1 MSLAV
6 YIKKPPVYLKP
17 PKVQKQAVCP
27 ERKRTG
33 DRFFFF
39 FISTVGLLSLIFAL
53 WPYFS
58 WQLTTAA
65 KLTAKI
71 DEFPIPNGEVLSAE
85 STLAANVQV
94 AQDPD
99 GFSYFTTNYKP
110 QGERPQEFQITIPKL
125 KIENAQVLVDSLKFD
140 KNLAHF
146 PGTALPG
153 EVGNPFITGH
163 SVLPQF
169 ADPKNYRAI
178 FTRLSDLEIGD
189 DVYVE
194 INGQKLHYVVQYSKV
209 VHPRDLSVLAP
220 ISSTGRN
227 LTLMTCVPPGTN
239 LKRLV
244 VITSL
249 M

>member
-1 MSLAV
+1 VSLAV

-17 PKVQKQAVCP
+17 PKDPK
-27 ERKRTG
+27 RKRSR
-33 DRFFFF
+33 DRFFFSL
-39 FISTVGLLSLIFAL
+39 ISLVGLLSLIFAL

-58 WQLTTAA
+58 WQLTTASR
-65 KLTAKI
+65 LTAKI
-71 DEFPIPNGEVLSAE
+71 DEFPIPKGRVLSAS
-85 STLAANVQV
+85 STLAASVQV
-94 AQDPD
+94 TQDPD

-125 KIENAQVLVDSLKFD
+125 EIENAQVKIDSLRFD
-140 KNLAHF
+140 KSLVHF

-153 EVGNPFITGH
+153 EVGNSFITGH

-169 ADPKNYRAI
+169 ADPENYRAI
-178 FTRLSDLEIGD
+178 FTELSDLEIGD

-194 INGQKLHYVVQYSKV
+194 INGQRLHFAVQYAKIVSR
-209 VHPRDLSVLAP
+209 HDLSVLSP

-249 M
+249 I

>member
-1 MSLAV
+1 MAV
-6 YIKKPPVYLKP
+6 YIKKPPVYRKP
-17 PKVQKQAVCP
+17 PKVQKQAVYP
-27 ERKRTG
+27 ERKRMG
-33 DRFFFF
+33 DRFFFSL
-39 FISTVGLLSLIFAL
+39 ISLVGLLSLIFAL

-58 WQLTTAA
+58 WQLTTASR
-65 KLTAKI
+65 LTAKI
-71 DEFPIPNGEVLSAE
+71 DEFPIPTGKVLSAS
-85 STLAANVQV
+85 STLAVNVQV

-125 KIENAQVLVDSLKFD
+125 EIENAQVQVDNLKFD
-140 KNLAHF
+140 KSLAHF

-153 EVGNPFITGH
+153 ETGNSFITGH
-163 SVLPQF
+163 SVLPPF

-178 FTRLSDLEIGD
+178 FTELSDLEIGD

-194 INGQKLHYVVQYSKV
+194 INGQRLHFAVQYAKIV
-209 VHPRDLSVLAP
+209 DRHDLSVLSP
-220 ISSTGRN
+220 ISSTGSN

-249 M
+249 I